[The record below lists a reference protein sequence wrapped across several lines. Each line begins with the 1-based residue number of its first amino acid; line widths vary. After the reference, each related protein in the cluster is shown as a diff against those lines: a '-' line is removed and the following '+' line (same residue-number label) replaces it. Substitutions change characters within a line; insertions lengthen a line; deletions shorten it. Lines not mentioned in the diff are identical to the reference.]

1 MKHTLKKLSDTQVE
15 ITIAVS
21 AEDMADAK
29 EKALKHLSRD
39 LKAPGFRK
47 GKVPANVA
55 EKHLDPNLLSNE
67 VMQHAVNQTL
77 TETIAVENLR
87 VLDQPNISITK
98 FVPYTDM
105 EFTAVVEIIPEV
117 KLGNYKKLKVKRV
130 VKKVEKSDVDEVVER
145 IRQSLAEKNEVKRAA
160 AMGDE
165 VTIDFVGKKDG
176 EAFDGGT
183 SKDYSL
189 ALGSKSF
196 IPGFE
201 EAIVG
206 HKPGDKFDV
215 PLTFPKDY
223 HAESLKG
230 AKVVFEV
237 TLKKV
242 AEVKLPELTDELA
255 KKVGPVD
262 NVKDMLEDIK
272 SELMLQNERQADDK
286 YKDELIQALVKVSKV
301 PVPEILL
308 TDQTRSIAQDFKQ
321 NLMYRGLTPD
331 DYMKQMGYA
340 DETEWQEK
348 EFNELAEK
356 RVKAGLVLAELSKEE
371 NVEVTKEE
379 LDARQA
385 QMLEQYPS
393 MKEQLN
399 TPESRADLVNRLV
412 TEKTLDRLVQL
423 NS

>member
-77 TETIAVENLR
+77 TEIIAVENLR
-87 VLDQPNISITK
+87 VIDQPNISITK

-105 EFTAVVEIIPEV
+105 EFTAVIEIIPEV

-145 IRQSLAEKNEVKRAA
+145 IRQSLADKNEVKRAA

-371 NVEVTKEE
+371 NVELTKEE

-393 MKEQLN
+393 MKEQLD

>member
-77 TETIAVENLR
+77 TETMAVENLR

-105 EFTAVVEIIPEV
+105 EFRAVVEIIPEV

-230 AKVVFEV
+230 TKVVFEV

-272 SELMLQNERQADDK
+272 SELMLQNERQADDR
-286 YKDELIQALVKVSKV
+286 YKDDLIQALVKVSKV

-340 DETEWQEK
+340 DEAEWQEK

>member
-77 TETIAVENLR
+77 TETMAVENLR

-105 EFTAVVEIIPEV
+105 EFRAVVEIIPEV

-272 SELMLQNERQADDK
+272 SELMLQNERQADDR
-286 YKDELIQALVKVSKV
+286 YKDDLIQALVKVSKV

-340 DETEWQEK
+340 DEAEWQEK

>member
-145 IRQSLAEKNEVKRAA
+145 IRQSLADKNEVKRAA

-308 TDQTRSIAQDFKQ
+308 TDQTRSITQDFKQ